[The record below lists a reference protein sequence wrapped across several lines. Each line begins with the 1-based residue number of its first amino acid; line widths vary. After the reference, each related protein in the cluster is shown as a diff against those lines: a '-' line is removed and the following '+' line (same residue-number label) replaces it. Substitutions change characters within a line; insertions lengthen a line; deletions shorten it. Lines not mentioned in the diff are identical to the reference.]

1 MRQWVAPKATLS
13 TSPKRVNDRWRA
25 RKDDAE
31 MTVVVKGKS
40 MRDLQQ
46 TCLKFPPIG
55 PSEEYVERR
64 GPGLS
69 AQTLGDGAE
78 KFIAEMMVVD
88 VDQIILINIRHRL
101 HHSTKIIA
109 DSEPRQVF

>member
-13 TSPKRVNDRWRA
+13 PSPKRVNDRCRA

-40 MRDLQQ
+40 MRHLQQ

-55 PSEEYVERR
+55 PSEEYVEPKP
-64 GPGLS
+64 PGLS
-69 AQTLGDGAE
+69 AQIFGDGAE
-78 KFIAEMMVVD
+78 KFVAEMMVVD
-88 VDQIILINIRHRL
+88 VDQIVVDQ
-101 HHSTKIIA
+101 HSSSPSLSPTT
-109 DSEPRQVF
+109 S